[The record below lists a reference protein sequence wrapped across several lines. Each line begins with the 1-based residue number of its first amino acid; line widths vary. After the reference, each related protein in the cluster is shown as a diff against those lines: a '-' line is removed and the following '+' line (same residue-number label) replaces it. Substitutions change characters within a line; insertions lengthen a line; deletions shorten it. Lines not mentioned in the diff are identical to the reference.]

1 MIAYKLT
8 NIQKKLIEV
17 AKEKGYLTL
26 EDLNAAYASP
36 PTRKAC
42 LERFKALGLIKETNV
57 LGKFELIENE
67 ETN

>member
-1 MIAYKLT
+1 MIMEYKLT

-42 LERFKALGLIKETNV
+42 LERFKALGLIKDSGV
-57 LGKFELIENE
+57 LGKFEYIK
-67 ETN
+67 